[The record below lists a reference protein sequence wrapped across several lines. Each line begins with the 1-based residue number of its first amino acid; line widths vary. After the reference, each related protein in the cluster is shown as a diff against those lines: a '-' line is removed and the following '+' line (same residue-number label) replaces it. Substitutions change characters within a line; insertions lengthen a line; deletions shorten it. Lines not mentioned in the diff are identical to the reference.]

1 MKKALGLGCVIG
13 VFCCPIFAQAPA
25 ASSSNSGAVLR
36 SSTRLV
42 EVNVIAQGKGG
53 KPVKGLLPEDFTIT
67 DNGKPQKI
75 AVFSENSAAP
85 LPSPATPLPPG
96 TFTNRIEQKPGA
108 PSSTTVIL
116 LDALNTELTD
126 QAYAKAQVLE
136 FLKKLRPE
144 DHVGIYALGRSLVVL
159 HDFTADPS
167 QLVQKVAAYSGEKFA
182 EMTMAPPA
190 GYVQPDPQDDSG
202 GGAEDPLQRFLAVL
216 LRFDGAFQDLE
227 TIKRTE
233 VTLSALE
240 SIAAHLAGV
249 PGRKN
254 LVWVSGAFPL
264 SIGYDGSYTWRAPM
278 GNLALDPMRTRRT
291 YGDEVD
297 RTVRA
302 MQNANL
308 AIYPV
313 DARGFMTDSRT
324 SAAQRTANTRPDPLL
339 PKTGLA
345 NQGAM
350 WELAARTGGI
360 AYVNTNDLTMAVRE
374 AVADSEISYTL
385 AYYPADRKYDG
396 KSRQIKVRAKSPDL
410 KLRYRQ
416 SYVDLPEE
424 APDEESRQARLSDA
438 VSSAL
443 DAAGVG
449 VTLQIQASKAGGSGL
464 DLAIRV
470 EPSSISLRQQ
480 DGRWNGKLQVVLA
493 QLDRDGRQRDAV
505 TDTLDL
511 SLQEA
516 TYQRIVREG
525 LTHRRTI
532 EPSPGATRLRVVVQD
547 GALGAVGSV
556 TVAFRDLQQ

>member
-1 MKKALGLGCVIG
+1 M
-13 VFCCPIFAQAPA
+13 
-25 ASSSNSGAVLR
+25 LR

-42 EVNVIAQGKGG
+42 EVNVIVQGKGG
-53 KPVKGLLPEDFTIT
+53 KPVQGLQPGDFSIT
-67 DNGKPQKI
+67 DNGKPQRI

-144 DHVGIYALGRSLVVL
+144 DHVGIYALGRSLAVL
-159 HDFTADPS
+159 HDFTADPA
-167 QLVQKVAAYSGEKFA
+167 QLVRKVAAYSGEKFA
-182 EMTMAPPA
+182 EMTMAPIA
-190 GYVQPDPQDDSG
+190 GLVQLESQDEG
-202 GGAEDPLQRFLAVL
+202 GGGEQDPLQKFLAVL

-227 TIKRTE
+227 TTKRTE
-233 VTLSALE
+233 VTLTALE

-264 SIGYDGSYTWRAPM
+264 SIGYDGSYTWRDPM
-278 GNLALDPMRTRRT
+278 GNLALDPMRDRRT
-291 YGDEVD
+291 FGNEIE

-324 SAAQRTANTRPDPLL
+324 SAAQRTANPRLDPLL

-350 WELAARTGGI
+350 WELASRTGGI

-385 AYYPADRKYDG
+385 AYYPAERKYDG
-396 KSRQIKVRAKSPDL
+396 KSRQIRVRAKSSDL

-416 SYVDLPEE
+416 SYVDLPED
-424 APDEESRQARLSDA
+424 APDEQSRQAILSAA
-438 VSSAL
+438 VTSPL

-449 VTLQIQASKAGGSGL
+449 VTLQIQPSKAGGGGL

-470 EPSSISLRQQ
+470 EPNRISLQPR
-480 DGRWNGKLQVVLA
+480 DGRWSGKLQVVLA
-493 QLDRDGRQRDAV
+493 QIDRDGRQRDAV

-532 EPSPGATRLRVVVQD
+532 DPSPGATRLRVVVQD
-547 GALGAVGSV
+547 AASGAVGSV